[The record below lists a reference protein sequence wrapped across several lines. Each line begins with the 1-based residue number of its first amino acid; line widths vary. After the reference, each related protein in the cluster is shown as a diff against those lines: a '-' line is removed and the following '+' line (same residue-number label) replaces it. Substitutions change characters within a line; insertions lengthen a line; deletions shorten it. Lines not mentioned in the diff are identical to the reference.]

1 MDAVPGRKAPMESGS
16 APDPTYCQPCAGDGN
31 KFLPEAFCPVCK
43 EFLCSNCARVHRNQK
58 ITKTHVLQENSNM
71 PSPNHVAESEDE
83 KYTETCKL
91 HAREFIKYF
100 CPNHEDLLCGDCLAE
115 KQVHR
120 SCKVEKISQAAKRY
134 KYDVE
139 YIGIKTGLVQMV
151 TDISKLSHDI
161 KTGMKSVEEESL
173 TNINELRKFRTEIN
187 KYLDKRE
194 NELLAE
200 IDQKKQTSK
209 MLLSDLKSKCTNIK
223 SDSEKLK
230 SELPAHEANNMHLFV
245 VGKRTMKELA
255 GLQTAMEDVDRK
267 RKVPRCKFHRDPATE
282 QLLAFKN
289 AIGRLE
295 EGKSTSALWQ
305 QHRQQEMKQQQH
317 KRRLVTSQ
325 KGQNNR
331 SIYQHLSSQNNA
343 LTEQGTINGL
353 GQISFILTN
362 LNQTLTSPLSFRI
375 DKNNVVLEGG
385 GQFEEGQAYMI
396 RDRQGNARKMIWTK
410 GDFMPLQEP
419 DKSNYVGTEFNVTV
433 GAG

>member
-1 MDAVPGRKAPMESGS
+1 
-16 APDPTYCQPCAGDGN
+16 
-31 KFLPEAFCPVCK
+31 
-43 EFLCSNCARVHRNQK
+43 
-58 ITKTHVLQENSNM
+58 
-71 PSPNHVAESEDE
+71 
-83 KYTETCKL
+83 
-91 HAREFIKYF
+91 
-100 CPNHEDLLCGDCLAE
+100 
-115 KQVHR
+115 
-120 SCKVEKISQAAKRY
+120 
-134 KYDVE
+134 
-139 YIGIKTGLVQMV
+139 
-151 TDISKLSHDI
+151 
-161 KTGMKSVEEESL
+161 MKSVEEESL

-325 KGQNNR
+325 KG
-331 SIYQHLSSQNNA
+331 
-343 LTEQGTINGL
+343 
-353 GQISFILTN
+353 
-362 LNQTLTSPLSFRI
+362 
-375 DKNNVVLEGG
+375 D
-385 GQFEEGQAYMI
+385 
-396 RDRQGNARKMIWTK
+396 
-410 GDFMPLQEP
+410 
-419 DKSNYVGTEFNVTV
+419 
-433 GAG
+433 